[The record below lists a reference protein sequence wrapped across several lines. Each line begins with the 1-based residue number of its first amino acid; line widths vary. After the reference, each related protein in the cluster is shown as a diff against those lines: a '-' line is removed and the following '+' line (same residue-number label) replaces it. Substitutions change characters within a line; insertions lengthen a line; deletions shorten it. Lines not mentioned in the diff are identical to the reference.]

1 MNLEIKYVTAGRR
14 SERPTPYLKVKINSK
29 DEGSTKTNGVRV
41 KLGFTGVVQVGTSV
55 RRMIKSS

>member
-29 DEGSTKTNGVRV
+29 DEGNTHTNGVRV
-41 KLGFTGVVQVGTSV
+41 ELGFIGGGTGWD
-55 RRMIKSS
+55 